1 MIKHIV
7 AFKVNQPGKPDDLK
21 HLKKELDHLPDVI
34 PGIVSFETGENISSS
49 LSAYDLVLVS
59 SFHGQGE
66 LDSYKNH
73 PEHIKV
79 LDLIKQIVADLV
91 VVDYEI

>member
-49 LSAYDLVLVS
+49 LSAMGSMILPKL
-59 SFHGQGE
+59 E
-66 LDSYKNH
+66 TNPL
-73 PEHIKV
+73 
-79 LDLIKQIVADLV
+79 LLA
-91 VVDYEI
+91 